1 MIKMVV
7 DTMGSDKGSKATVAG
22 IIKFLET
29 HKDVEIIA
37 VGKIEELE
45 ELKKYENVTLVD
57 ARDIVPME
65 AGALEVM
72 RMRGSSMM
80 VAINKFLEVKVD
92 AIVSAGSTGGFLSAT
107 TLKLKLIE
115 GVERAALV
123 SPFPTLKQ
131 GKYVTILDI
140 GASNEN
146 TPEQL
151 VQFAHMGKIYA
162 NKIFHIEQPKV
173 YLLSNGAEDEKG
185 SPLIKETHKM
195 LRTQN
200 MEGFQGNIEARYALK
215 GDADVIV
222 TGGFDG
228 NVFLKAV
235 EGTASMMNT
244 LIKKAFKKNIFTK
257 IGYLFAKSGFDDFKK
272 TMDYKSYGGALFLG
286 VKKPVVKAHGSSD
299 EILFEFTI
307 KQAEK
312 FVENKAVDKMIE
324 EFEKNSAKT

>member
-37 VGKIEELE
+37 VGKIEELD

-80 VAINKFLEVKVD
+80 IAINKFLEVKAD

-200 MEGFQGNIEARYALK
+200 MEGFQGNIEARYALT

-272 TMDYKSYGGALFLG
+272 TMDYKSTGGAMLLG
-286 VKKPVVKAHGSSD
+286 VNGVVVKAHGSSD
-299 EILFEFTI
+299 GYGFSCAMNVAYNMASVHIVDLMKEGI
-307 KQAEK
+307 KEDA
-312 FVENKAVDKMIE
+312 
-324 EFEKNSAKT
+324 

>member
-1 MIKMVV
+1 MIKMVI
-7 DTMGSDKGSKATVAG
+7 DTMGSDKGSKVIVDG
-22 IIKFLET
+22 IIRFIKENN
-29 HKDVEIIA
+29 DVEIYA

-45 ELKKYENVTLVD
+45 ELKNYKNVILVD
-57 ARDIVPME
+57 ARDVVPME

-80 VAINKFLEVKVD
+80 IAINKFLEIKAD

-115 GVERAALV
+115 GIERAALI
-123 SPFPTLKQ
+123 SPFPTLQK

-151 VQFAHMGKIYA
+151 MQFAKMGKIYT
-162 NKIFHIEQPKV
+162 NKIYKINTPNI

-185 SPLIKETHKM
+185 SPLIKETNKL
-195 LRTQN
+195 LRASN
-200 MEGFQGNIEARYALK
+200 LEGFKGNIEARYALT

-222 TGGFDG
+222 TGGFAG

-235 EGTASMMNT
+235 EGTASMMSK
-244 LIKKAFKKNIFTK
+244 LIKRSFKKNLSTK
-257 IGYLFAKSGFDDFKK
+257 IGYLFAKKGFDDLKE
-272 TMDYKSYGGALFLG
+272 TMDYKSTGGAMLLG
-286 VKKPVVKAHGSSD
+286 VNGVVVKAHGSSD
-299 EILFEFTI
+299 AYGFSCAMKVAYRMANVNIVELMKEGI
-307 KQAEK
+307 K
-312 FVENKAVDKMIE
+312 ENA
-324 EFEKNSAKT
+324 